1 MGLDD
6 RDYMRERNKVS
17 FNFKPRRSVRAIAP
31 QKQQWFAKTIV
42 WVSIAIIL
50 KTLVPEFFLEI
61 GHPLPDH
68 RSALSPE
75 NINNMLPP
83 TGEVQWFIPVNGGN
97 DMAPLSI
104 TGSSDVGRNT
114 VVRLD
119 VWETHAPVAMIP
131 IRGGETAT
139 LQIPLGRYRL
149 TYASNASWQGQ
160 SKLLGETKEVVVPLE
175 FYRINNQLMGQHI
188 DLNGRINGN
197 LPTRKT
203 GFF

>member
-1 MGLDD
+1 MGIDD
-6 RDYMRERNKVS
+6 RDYMRERNKAS
-17 FNFKPRRSVRAIAP
+17 FNSKQRSSVRAIAP
-31 QKQQWFAKTIV
+31 QKQQWFAKTIA

-50 KTLVPEFFLEI
+50 KTLVPAFFLEI
-61 GHPLPDH
+61 GHPLPNL
-68 RSALSPE
+68 RIAPSPE
-75 NINNMLPP
+75 NINNMFPP
-83 TGEVQWFIPVNGGN
+83 TGNVRWFIPLSDGN
-97 DMAPLSI
+97 EMAPLSI

-139 LQIPLGRYRL
+139 LQFPLGRYRL

-160 SKLLGETKEVVVPLE
+160 SKLLGEAKEVVIPLE

-188 DLNGRINGN
+188 DLSGYINGN